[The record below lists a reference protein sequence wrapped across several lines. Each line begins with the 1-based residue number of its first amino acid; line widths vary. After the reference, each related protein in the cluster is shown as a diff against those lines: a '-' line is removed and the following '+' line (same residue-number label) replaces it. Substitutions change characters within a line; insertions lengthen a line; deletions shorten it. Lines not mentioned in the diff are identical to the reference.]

1 MNAKKMIRATILAFI
16 VMFILG
22 GLWHAILMVDFYKE
36 LLTPESREPHQ
47 IQFIAS
53 GVFLLAL
60 SMAYLYPK
68 GYRGGSPIKE
78 GLVFGVIM
86 GLIWIIPHGLVMHG
100 MTATSGKL
108 LLVDGLWHLFE
119 QGMGGIVIASVYG
132 RDSESTST

>member
-1 MNAKKMIRATILAFI
+1 MIRSTILAFI

-22 GLWHAILMVDFYKE
+22 GLWHAVLMVDFYKE